1 MEPSERRP
9 DEDIEEE
16 IGTLIRTYPPLKASR
31 PYFTF
36 QARNG
41 HVKLTGN
48 VLSPQARQVLCDN
61 VPRIQGVKGCDC
73 SELYDDEMVRF
84 AVGQIL
90 PPGVVVSVRYGT
102 VALTGQ
108 LPDGAKPEVIQ
119 AAAAKVPGVRR
130 VGAEF
135 WTSTPNPK

>member
-1 MEPSERRP
+1 MEPIERRP

-36 QARNG
+36 QSKHG
-41 HVKLTGN
+41 HVKITGN

-61 VPRIQGVKGCDC
+61 VARIAGVTECDC
-73 SELYDDEMVRF
+73 SDLYDDEMVRF
-84 AVGQIL
+84 AVGQIV
-90 PPGVVVSVRYGT
+90 PPGVVVTVRYGT

-108 LPDGAKPEVIQ
+108 LPEGALPDVIKD
-119 AAAAKVPGVRR
+119 AASKIPGVRR

-135 WTSTPNPK
+135 WSPNPV